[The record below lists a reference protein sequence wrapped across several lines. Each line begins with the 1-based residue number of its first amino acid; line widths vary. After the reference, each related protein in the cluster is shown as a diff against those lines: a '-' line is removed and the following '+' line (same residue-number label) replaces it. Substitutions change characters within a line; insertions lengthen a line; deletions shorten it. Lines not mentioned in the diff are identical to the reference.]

1 MSRRV
6 APPSFAWFP
15 VDIDGVRDKFGFS
28 VGPDT
33 PVFLDPFVPGQT
45 HGTEEAVF
53 HELRSDEVY
62 LVDDHGKGMFVLVCE
77 DDKKY
82 YLAQVCTHRA
92 IRHFLN
98 RWRARARRQA
108 RRREVSDVMAQ
119 LSPVAAH
126 VAPSFES

>member
-6 APPSFAWFP
+6 APPSFP
-15 VDIDGVRDKFGFS
+15 GVRDKFGFS

-33 PVFLDPFVPGQT
+33 PVFLNAFVPGQT

-53 HELRSDEVY
+53 HALRSARVDY
-62 LVDDHGKGMFVLVCE
+62 VDDHGKGMFVQVFE
-77 DDKKY
+77 DPDFKY

-92 IRHFLN
+92 IRQFLN

-108 RRREVSDVMAQ
+108 RWREVSDVMAQ
-119 LSPVAAH
+119 LSPVLAH
-126 VAPSFES
+126 HLPSFVS